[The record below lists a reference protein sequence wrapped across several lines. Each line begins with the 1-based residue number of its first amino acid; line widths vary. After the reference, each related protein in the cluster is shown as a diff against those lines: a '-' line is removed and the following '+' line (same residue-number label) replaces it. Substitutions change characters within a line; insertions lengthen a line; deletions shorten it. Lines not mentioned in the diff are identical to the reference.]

1 MDHRTLQA
9 DHNGPVTIIDTTLA
23 EEQKNDATSDDDIT
37 PTGRKVNGKASVKR
51 P

>member
-9 DHNGPVTIIDTTLA
+9 DHNGPVTLIDTTLA
-23 EEQKNDATSDDDIT
+23 EEQKNDATLDDDIT
-37 PTGRKVNGKASVKR
+37 PTGRQVNGKGSVKR